1 VAASILAAVRGRPK
15 RVRLLAWTAV
25 CVGVAIPL
33 VRRRFAVPPAVT
45 AAAVVAAPFGLAV
58 ARPRTRGRDVG
69 IYVLQ
74 MWAFIVLHELPYDDE
89 EGLER
94 RVRVDY
100 PIACDRVIGLGVLP
114 TLRLQRAVGR
124 PGRTT
129 ALDHVLT
136 WVHWAWFFEP
146 HGAAAWILWRHPER
160 FTRPALQ
167 ISSLF
172 HLGSLVYIVLPTAPP
187 WWAGEQSKLPGVRR
201 IMVEV
206 GERAWRG
213 LWPNL
218 YSFLG
223 GNPLAA
229 MPSLHFSSSVM
240 AAHALS
246 DLGPVEGAIGWGYA
260 GTLGFA
266 LVYLGEHYVIDLLA
280 GLALAEAVHRLGDR
294 ATPFLLPVSKA
305 VGALEVRARAS

>member
-1 VAASILAAVRGRPK
+1 VRGRPL
-15 RVRLLAWTAV
+15 RLLAWGAV
-25 CVGVAIPL
+25 CAGIAVPL
-33 VRRRFAVPPAVT
+33 VRRRFRVPPVMT

-58 ARPRTRGRDVG
+58 ARPRTRRRDVC
-69 IYVLQ
+69 IYSLQ
-74 MWAFIVLHELPYDDE
+74 MWAFIVLHELPNDDE
-89 EGLER
+89 VALEH

-100 PIACDRVIGLGVLP
+100 PIACDEVIGLGVQP
-114 TLRLQRAVGR
+114 TLRLQRAFGR
-124 PGRTT
+124 RGRTT
-129 ALDHVLT
+129 KLDHVMT

-146 HGAAAWILWRHPER
+146 HGAAAWILWRRPEL
-160 FTRPALQ
+160 FTRSALQ

-172 HLGSLVYIVLPTAPP
+172 HLGALAYMVVPTAPP
-187 WWAGEQSKLPGVRR
+187 WWAGEQGRLPGVRR

-206 GERAWRG
+206 GERAWGRF
-213 LWPNL
+213 WPHL
-218 YSFLG
+218 YDFLG

-246 DLGPVEGAIGWGYA
+246 DSGRVEGVVGWTYA

-280 GLALAEAVHRLGDR
+280 GLGLTEAIRRLGDG
-294 ATPFLLPVSKA
+294 AAPLLLAVSRA
-305 VGALEVRARAS
+305 VGALEVSARAS